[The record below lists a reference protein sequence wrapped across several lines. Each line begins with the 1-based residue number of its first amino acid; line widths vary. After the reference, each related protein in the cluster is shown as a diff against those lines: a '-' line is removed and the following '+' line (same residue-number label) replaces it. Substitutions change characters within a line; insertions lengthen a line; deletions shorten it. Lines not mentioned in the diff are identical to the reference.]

1 MNRDSL
7 LLTPFRLR
15 GLRITLHADICSIAP
30 DGAVVVDIHTNEERT
45 LRDVDTI
52 VLAIGR
58 RSNDALYWALRERLP
73 TFRIGD
79 CRAPRLLQHA
89 INDGDTI
96 GRELEAR
103 LDGAR

>member
-1 MNRDSL
+1 
-7 LLTPFRLR
+7 
-15 GLRITLHADICSIAP
+15 
-30 DGAVVVDIHTNEERT
+30 
-45 LRDVDTI
+45 

-89 INDGDTI
+89 IYDGDTI

-103 LDGAR
+103 LDGAG